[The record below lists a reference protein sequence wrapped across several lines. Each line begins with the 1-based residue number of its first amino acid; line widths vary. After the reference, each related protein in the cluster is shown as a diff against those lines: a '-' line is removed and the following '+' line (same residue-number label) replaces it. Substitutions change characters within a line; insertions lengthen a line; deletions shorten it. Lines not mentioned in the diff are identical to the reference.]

1 MAWIGT
7 LQRKSGEALFAAA
20 RNSQALVIEA
30 LDRTARVRGRRELP
44 LLNRIS
50 QLQHELVS
58 LLLDDPAQFVDDGYQ
73 VLQQLTSLHR
83 EFAQRLFEVVDPRDL
98 DVKVTSVAATGQ
110 VLPFPTRWAATS

>member
-1 MAWIGT
+1 MQFEASSAKPSATERIIG
-7 LQRKSGEALFAAA
+7 
-20 RNSQALVIEA
+20 
-30 LDRTARVRGRRELP
+30 
-44 LLNRIS
+44 
-50 QLQHELVS
+50 
-58 LLLDDPAQFVDDGYQ
+58 LDDPAQFVDDGYQ